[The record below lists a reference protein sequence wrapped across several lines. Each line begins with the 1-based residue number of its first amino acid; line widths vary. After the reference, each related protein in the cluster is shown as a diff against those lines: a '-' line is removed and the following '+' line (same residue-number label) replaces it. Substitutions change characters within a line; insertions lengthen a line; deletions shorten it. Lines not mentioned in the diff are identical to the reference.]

1 MRFGIYK
8 IPKPVIKQLG
18 DMNTRQVILDKQNVI
33 KILLEMNFN
42 EIDDYINYMRS
53 FHGLSPYK
61 KDIKPATFTN
71 GLGERKMNHYSIRN
85 GKEIS
90 ENYRYYIINKR
101 KWMLCKI
108 KHGI

>member
-1 MRFGIYK
+1 MSTK
-8 IPKPVIKQLG
+8 
-18 DMNTRQVILDKQNVI
+18 QVIIHKEDVI
-33 KILLEMNFN
+33 KILEDANFK
-42 EIDDYINYMRS
+42 EIEDYT
-53 FHGLSPYK
+53 FHMKDCYGLSPYK

-101 KWMLCKI
+101 KWMLCELPI
-108 KHGI
+108 D

>member
-1 MRFGIYK
+1 MPFGTFK
-8 IPKPVIKQLG
+8 ITKQDIKQLG
-18 DMNTRQVILDKQNVI
+18 EMSTRQVILSKEDVI
-33 KILLEMNFN
+33 KILSEMNFN
-42 EIDDYINYMRS
+42 EIDDYIEYMRS
-53 FHGLSPYK
+53 FHGLAPYK
-61 KDIKPATFTN
+61 KDIKPALFSN

-90 ENYRYYIINKR
+90 ENYRYYIINKK